1 MVQFSA
7 SRIRFLLGSSIFVF
21 IIVLLWQSSPSTTSR
36 SPAWW
41 NAFQAEKGSQ
51 TFTTSP
57 QQQNG
62 TIRPQGPDS
71 ATSQLLKS
79 ISTTS
84 KYFLDYPLPPSEF
97 GEMGKRLQVLRGWI
111 NANQT
116 LSGKISIYEA
126 NVLNHQIDHT
136 ALSMFPFLRNPVDAD
151 AHDTHVLSTLRQ
163 SFRPG
168 YKGIVIPTGT
178 GTFRYA
184 CHLVSNIRDVLH
196 SKLPIEI
203 VYAGE
208 KDLPLEYRDFV
219 TSLGSDIH
227 TTDILKA
234 LDDTTLDLANGG
246 WAVKSFAALAS
257 SFEQVIVLDA
267 DAVLVQAPEVIF
279 NNHKGYHETG
289 ALFFHDRLLWQGSF
303 PDRHRWWEAQLKHHE
318 PSKTLQK
325 SRVYN
330 EGYAEECDSGIV
342 VVDKGRLSIL
352 LGLLHVCWQNS
363 KIVRDEWTYK
373 MGFGDKESWWFGMEL
388 SGAEYTFEKHYGG
401 IIGEIK
407 VQDGKT
413 KVCSF
418 SIAHTD
424 EDDKLLWYNGSL
436 LKNKLANT
444 TEYDIPTSW
453 MLDGVWEKGASKP
466 EISCMRDETARDTTE
481 IERDILSGSVENA
494 KKIDTRIQAFTTI

>member
-1 MVQFSA
+1 MLPPQSA
-7 SRIRFLLGSSIFVF
+7 
-21 IIVLLWQSSPSTTSR
+21 
-36 SPAWW
+36 
-41 NAFQAEKGSQ
+41 
-51 TFTTSP
+51 
-57 QQQNG
+57 
-62 TIRPQGPDS
+62 DS

-97 GEMGKRLQVLRGWI
+97 GKLGKRLQVLRGWI
-111 NANQT
+111 DANQT
-116 LSGKISIYEA
+116 LSGKISSYEA

-136 ALSMFPFLRNPVDAD
+136 ALSMFPFLRNPAD
-151 AHDTHVLSTLRQ
+151 PDETHVLSTLRQ

-168 YKGIVIPTGT
+168 SKGLVIPTGT

-208 KDLPLEYRDFV
+208 KDLPSDYREFM
-219 TSLGSDIH
+219 TSLGSDIQ
-227 TTDILKA
+227 TTDILKT

-267 DAVLVQAPEVIF
+267 DAVLVQAPEAIF
-279 NNHKGYHETG
+279 DNHKGYHETG
-289 ALFFHDRLLWQGSF
+289 ALFFHDRLLWQGWF
-303 PDRHRWWEAQLKHHE
+303 PDRHKWWEEQLIHHE

-330 EGYAEECDSGIV
+330 EGYAEECDSGLV

-363 KIVRDEWTYK
+363 KIVREEWTYK
-373 MGFGDKESWWFGMEL
+373 QGYGDKESWWFGMEL
-388 SGAEYTFEKHYGG
+388 SGAEYTFEEHYGG
-401 IIGEIK
+401 IVGDIK

-418 SIAHTD
+418 TIAHTD
-424 EDDKLLWYNGSL
+424 QDDKLLWYNGSL
-436 LKNKLANT
+436 LRNKLMNS
-444 TEYDIPTSW
+444 TEFDIPTSW
-453 MLDGVWEKGASKP
+453 MVDGTWEKGAAKP
-466 EISCMRDETARDTTE
+466 DMSCMRDALARDITE
-481 IERDILSGSVENA
+481 VERDILKSSVEKA
-494 KKIDTRIQAFTTI
+494 KKIDTRIEAFTMT